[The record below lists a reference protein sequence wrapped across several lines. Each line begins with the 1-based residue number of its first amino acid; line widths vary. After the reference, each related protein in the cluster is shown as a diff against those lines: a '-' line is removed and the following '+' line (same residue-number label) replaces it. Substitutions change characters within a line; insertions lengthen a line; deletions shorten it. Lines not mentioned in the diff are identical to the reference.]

1 MLRSSLTVR
10 SSGNVNSL
18 RRWVSSN
25 NGCFRCRTR
34 ANRYYQPSSH
44 AIHISAVR
52 LGAPKFPS
60 HHPVAF
66 TSSMST
72 RPSFDDAY
80 DEDDTDLSNEEYELK
95 WIKRSPLDNYA
106 KYDNYSEYESHNKVE
121 EESLLNLMNEDGDD
135 NMSINKRHHKRVES
149 MIQQLHD
156 DSSGLIDIDSIAK
169 SNQDEEKSLLNLLHG
184 ANTLNGNL
192 DSSSEL
198 LYADYEEE
206 EPLSDLLNETED
218 DTKASKYRDLQRLQ
232 LQLEIESTEEAA
244 TKYLLE
250 LQSARDRSDHAT
262 LPGIRKALGTWYEQL
277 TDAIELEQWLYL
289 NGDNRTS
296 TSSQPIDG
304 ESDDDTKTK
313 AVRDRTIYGPL
324 LCLLPARKIA
334 VLLAHTALSCTV
346 ADGDTGSK
354 VVSVAM
360 IIAQAMETEVNVS
373 RALRVRARERKEMN
387 ANDKTTTE
395 MSSGE
400 DAMMNNQTATNGRI
414 EDEEGDYLSKGI
426 SIDSWVYTATHLQ
439 RFLDEIQSRSKSGG
453 SDGQPSLKKTG
464 RVQPA
469 IVRRRCQEILL
480 AEGFNA
486 SEGSDKRLSMEDFV
500 GWDPVL
506 KVKLG
511 AALIRLLLDH
521 TTFSRRSEPAFTY
534 SRKKSGE
541 MKFNGFIS
549 IHPELLN
556 IASTDEMSSGSS
568 FIPPRAMANTRC
580 QPMVV
585 PPKDWSDVRDGGY
598 EILKVDFMRTR
609 HCKTQKV
616 SLYVAW
622 LEGSVC
628 FKRLLTRDV

>member
-25 NGCFRCRTR
+25 NGCSRCRTR

-52 LGAPKFPS
+52 LGVPKFPS

-80 DEDDTDLSNEEYELK
+80 DDDDDTDLSNEEYELK

-135 NMSINKRHHKRVES
+135 NMSINKRHHERVES

-453 SDGQPSLKKTG
+453 SDGQQSLKKTG

-480 AEGFNA
+480 AEGFNS

-549 IHPELLN
+549 IHPELLK

-622 LEGSVC
+622 LEGSV
-628 FKRLLTRDV
+628 

>member
-10 SSGNVNSL
+10 RSSVNVNSL
-18 RRWVSSN
+18 RRWASSN
-25 NGCFRCRTR
+25 NGCSRCRTR
-34 ANRYYQPSSH
+34 ENHHYQSSSH
-44 AIHISAVR
+44 VIHTSTVR
-52 LGAPKFPS
+52 LGVPKFPS
-60 HHPVAF
+60 HHRVAF
-66 TSSMST
+66 SSMST
-72 RPSFDDAY
+72 KPSFDDAY

-121 EESLLNLMNEDGDD
+121 EESLLTLMNEDADG
-135 NMSINKRHHKRVES
+135 MSVNKKEHHTRVES
-149 MIQQLHD
+149 MMQQLRD
-156 DSSGLIDIDSIAK
+156 DSSGLNGIDNIAK
-169 SNQDEEKSLLNLLHG
+169 TSQDEEKSLLNLLHG

-244 TKYLLE
+244 TKYLSE
-250 LQSARDRSDHAT
+250 LKSARDRSDHAT

-354 VVSVAM
+354 VVSAAM
-360 IIAQAMETEVNVS
+360 LIAQAMETEVNVS

-395 MSSGE
+395 MSSDE
-400 DAMMNNQTATNGRI
+400 DAMINQTATSDRI
-414 EDEEGDYLSKGI
+414 DDEEVDYLSKGI

-453 SDGQPSLKKTG
+453 SDGQQSLKKTG

-480 AEGFNA
+480 AEGFNS
-486 SEGSDKRLSMEDFV
+486 SEGNNKRLSMEDFV
-500 GWDPVL
+500 AWDPVL

-521 TTFSRRSEPAFTY
+521 TTFKGSEPAFTY

-556 IASTDEMSSGSS
+556 LASTDEMSSGSS

-622 LEGSVC
+622 LEGSV
-628 FKRLLTRDV
+628 

>member
-10 SSGNVNSL
+10 RSNVNVNSL
-18 RRWVSSN
+18 RRWASSN
-25 NGCFRCRTR
+25 NGCSRCRTR
-34 ANRYYQPSSH
+34 ENHHYPPSSH

-52 LGAPKFPS
+52 LGVPKLS
-60 HHPVAF
+60 HHRVAF
-66 TSSMST
+66 SSMST
-72 RPSFDDAY
+72 KPSFDDAY

-121 EESLLNLMNEDGDD
+121 EESLLNLMSEDGDD
-135 NMSINKRHHKRVES
+135 NMSVNKRHHTRVAS
-149 MIQQLHD
+149 MMQQLRD
-156 DSSGLIDIDSIAK
+156 DGSRLNDIDNIAK
-169 SNQDEEKSLLNLLHG
+169 TSQDEEKSLLNLLHG

-250 LQSARDRSDHAT
+250 LKSARDRSDHAS

-296 TSSQPIDG
+296 TSSRPIDG

-324 LCLLPARKIA
+324 LCLLPASKIA
-334 VLLAHTALSCTV
+334 VLVAHTALSCTV

-354 VVSVAM
+354 VVSAAM
-360 IIAQAMETEVNVS
+360 LIAQAMETEVNVS
-373 RALRVRARERKEMN
+373 RALRVRARERKEMK
-387 ANDKTTTE
+387 ANDKTTTTE
-395 MSSGE
+395 MSSDE
-400 DAMMNNQTATNGRI
+400 DAMIDQTATNDRI
-414 EDEEGDYLSKGI
+414 DDEEVDYLSKGI

-439 RFLDEIQSRSKSGG
+439 RFLDEIQSRSKKGG
-453 SDGQPSLKKTG
+453 SDGQQSLKKTG

-480 AEGFNA
+480 AEGFNS
-486 SEGSDKRLSMEDFV
+486 SEGNNKRLSMEDFV
-500 GWDPVL
+500 AWDPVL

-521 TTFSRRSEPAFTY
+521 TTFKGSEPAFTY

-549 IHPELLN
+549 IHPELLKL
-556 IASTDEMSSGSS
+556 ASTDEISSGSS

-616 SLYVAW
+616 SLYVW
-622 LEGSVC
+622 LEGSV
-628 FKRLLTRDV
+628 